1 MKNKEYLKKYLI
13 QILVTIIVFLVLF
26 LFVNQTQDK
35 EYKKNFNY
43 KINAIL
49 DVVQEK
55 YPNITK
61 DELVYIL
68 NSKHSEGNILADYGY
83 DLEKDFYIDQNNKL
97 NLKYN
102 IVKIIILFLTFVSII
117 YIFVKS
123 HFKSDKEIE
132 KIIKCIEKINYQ
144 Y

>member
-35 EYKKNFNY
+35 KYKKNFNY

-49 DVVQEK
+49 EVIQEK
-55 YPNITK
+55 YPTITK

-68 NSKHSEGNILADYGY
+68 NSKHSEGNILVDYGY
-83 DLEKDFYIDQNNKL
+83 DLEKDFYICLAIKKGTGFNSDS
-97 NLKYN
+97 YM
-102 IVKIIILFLTFVSII
+102 LTP
-117 YIFVKS
+117 
-123 HFKSDKEIE
+123 
-132 KIIKCIEKINYQ
+132 
-144 Y
+144 